1 MQSRALGALNAALGE
16 REGAKQ
22 AKKLA
27 NALDSFQ
34 AERWKDVK
42 QVLTPMAQMTPEV
55 AMIRELLGLALY
67 RLGEWLKAADH
78 LEAARRFDPASTVAL
93 PVLAD
98 CYRALQRHEAV
109 DRLWKELRD
118 ASPDA
123 ATVAEGRIIASSSLA
138 DRGDLAGAIRLMEKT
153 AKVPARPQEHH
164 LRSWYVLAD
173 LYDRAGEVVKAR
185 NMFMRIRKFDKSFYD
200 VTNRLADLGR

>member
-1 MQSRALGALNAALGE
+1 
-16 REGAKQ
+16 
-22 AKKLA
+22 
-27 NALDSFQ
+27 
-34 AERWKDVK
+34 
-42 QVLTPMAQMTPEV
+42 MAQMAPEV
-55 AMIRELLGLALY
+55 AMVRELLGLALY

-78 LEAARRFDPASTVAL
+78 LEAARRYDPIQVVAH

-98 CYRALQRHEAV
+98 CYRALGRHADV
-109 DRLWKELRD
+109 DRLWKELRE

-185 NMFMRIRKFDKSFYD
+185 NMFLRIRKFDKSFYD
-200 VTNRLADLGR
+200 ILSRLEDLGK